1 MRPAKMRPDVV
12 LDVEQFLFREAHLLD
27 ERRFREWL
35 DLLTDDIRYWM
46 PTMGRRYGA
55 SCKAFAPLDRPPDG
69 SDSERSEFSGENEVA
84 FLDETRDTLARR
96 VARFDSGMA
105 WAEEP
110 PSRTCRFISN
120 VVVDEGDTNSGLIVR
135 SNFILYR
142 TRGELERDFYVGS
155 RQDVLRSVDG
165 GWKIAYRKILL
176 PQNVLGAKN
185 VSNFF

>member
-1 MRPAKMRPDVV
+1 MRPDVV
-12 LDVEQFLFREAHLLD
+12 LDVEQFLFREAHILD
-27 ERRFREWL
+27 ECRFREWL

-46 PTMGRRYGA
+46 PTMGRHYGA
-55 SCKAFAPLDRPPDG
+55 ACKAFAPLDRDRPD
-69 SDSERSEFSGENEVA
+69 RPEFTGDHELA
-84 FLDETRDTLARR
+84 IMDETKDTLARR

-110 PSRTCRFISN
+110 ASRTCRFISN
-120 VVVDEGDTNSGLIVR
+120 VMVEEDDTKGGLIVR
-135 SNFILYR
+135 SKFILYR

-155 RQDVLRSVDG
+155 RYDVLRSVDG

-176 PQNVLGAKN
+176 PQNVLASKN

>member
-1 MRPAKMRPDVV
+1 MRPDVV

-27 ERRFREWL
+27 ECRFAEWL

-46 PTMGRRYGA
+46 PTMGRHYVA
-55 SCKAFAPLDRPPDG
+55 SCKAFAPLDRDSARPD
-69 SDSERSEFSGENEVA
+69 FSGEKELA
-84 FLDETRDTLARR
+84 YLDETRDTLTRR

-110 PSRTCRFISN
+110 ASRTCRFISN
-120 VVVDEGDTNSGLIVR
+120 VMVDEGDTNGGLNVR

-155 RQDVLRSVDG
+155 RQDVLRSVGG

-176 PQNVLGAKN
+176 PQNVLAAKN
-185 VSNFF
+185 ISNFF

>member
-1 MRPAKMRPDVV
+1 MRPDVV
-12 LDVEQFLFREAHLLD
+12 LDVEQFLFREAYLLD
-27 ERRFREWL
+27 EYRFREWL

-55 SCKAFAPLDRPPDG
+55 SCKAFAPLDRGYRD
-69 SDSERSEFSGENEVA
+69 RSEFSGENEVA
-84 FLDETRDTLARR
+84 LLDETRDTLARR

-110 PSRTCRFISN
+110 PSRTVRFISN
-120 VVVDEGDTNSGLIVR
+120 VTVDEGDTNSGLVVR

-155 RQDVLRSVDG
+155 RQDVLRFVGG

-176 PQNVLGAKN
+176 PQNVLAAKN